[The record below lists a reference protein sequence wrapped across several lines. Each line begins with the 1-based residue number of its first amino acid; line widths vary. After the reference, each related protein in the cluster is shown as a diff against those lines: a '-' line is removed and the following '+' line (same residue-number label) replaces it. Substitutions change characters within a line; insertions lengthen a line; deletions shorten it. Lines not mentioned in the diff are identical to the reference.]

1 MKMKAIQHELD
12 IELKIRDGLEKLT
25 KAKSSPLPSFIK
37 SNKHKSIQPTD
48 VHGQIERSQ
57 KKLDSLKHE
66 MTKYR
71 LCLTKLLEESKL
83 NKEECQESANKED
96 ISEGEV
102 IKICC
107 KNITNCTDLT
117 KSFYATNETTTEM
130 LIINAI
136 EKFILDGTYKDY
148 ELTYTVDKEEKKTRY

>member
-25 KAKSSPLPSFIK
+25 KAKSSPLPFIK

-83 NKEECQESANKED
+83 NNEDSPESAN
-96 ISEGEV
+96 V
-102 IKICC
+102 IIFFKKI
-107 KNITNCTDLT
+107 
-117 KSFYATNETTTEM
+117 
-130 LIINAI
+130 
-136 EKFILDGTYKDY
+136 
-148 ELTYTVDKEEKKTRY
+148 

>member
-25 KAKSSPLPSFIK
+25 KAKSSPLPFIK
-37 SNKHKSIQPTD
+37 SSKNHKNVQQND

-83 NKEECQESANKED
+83 NKEETGCSESTK
-96 ISEGEV
+96 V
-102 IKICC
+102 KIKNNFKYRC
-107 KNITNCTDLT
+107 NI
-117 KSFYATNETTTEM
+117 E
-130 LIINAI
+130 
-136 EKFILDGTYKDY
+136 
-148 ELTYTVDKEEKKTRY
+148 R